1 MSFSAIFYLCL
12 MPATALKDYYK
23 ILEIPHTATAEEVK
37 KAYRRMAFKYH
48 PDTNKTDAFAESY
61 FIDAQEAY
69 MVLSNDEA
77 RRKYDNER
85 WMAGMTTRAR
95 EHQAVT
101 PDWILKES
109 IKLYN
114 YMTMVDVYRMN
125 HKALYEYLEQLLNE
139 RHIATL
145 TNGEEPSAN
154 EGIVNMIL
162 DSTKGL
168 KYMFF
173 RPVAEKLVLLAQGNN
188 ELQERVNARLRAK
201 QREANREKSMPYLV
215 VLVTLLIVLA
225 MYFWARK

>member
-1 MSFSAIFYLCL
+1 

-23 ILEIPHTATAEEVK
+23 ILEIPHTATVEEVK

-48 PDTNKTDAFAESY
+48 PDTNKQDAFAESY

-69 MVLSNDEA
+69 AVLSNDEA
-77 RRKYDNER
+77 RRKYDNEL
-85 WMAGMTTRAR
+85 WLMGMTTRAR
-95 EHQAVT
+95 EYRVVT

-114 YMTMVDVYRMN
+114 HMATVDVYRMN

-139 RHIATL
+139 GHMATL
-145 TNGEEPSAN
+145 TNGEEASVN

-168 KYMFF
+168 KYMYFQ
-173 RPVAEKLVLLAQGNN
+173 PLAVKLERLSAGNDELLG
-188 ELQERVNARLRAK
+188 RVRARLRSKAI
-201 QREANREKSMPYLV
+201 EAQWEKSMPYLV

-225 MYFWARK
+225 MYFWAKR

>member
-1 MSFSAIFYLCL
+1 

-48 PDTNKTDAFAESY
+48 PDTNKQDAFAESY

-69 MVLSNDEA
+69 AVLSNDEA
-77 RRKYDNER
+77 RRKYDNEL
-85 WMAGMTTRAR
+85 WLMGMTTRAR
-95 EHQAVT
+95 EHRVVT

-114 YMTMVDVYRMN
+114 HMATVDVYRMN

-139 RHIATL
+139 GHMATL
-145 TNGEEPSAN
+145 TNGEEVSVN

-168 KYMFF
+168 KYLYFQ
-173 RPVAEKLVLLAQGNN
+173 PLAVKLERLSAGND
-188 ELQERVNARLRAK
+188 ELQGRVRTRLRSK
-201 QREANREKSMPYLV
+201 GIEAQWEKSMPYLV

-225 MYFWARK
+225 MYFWAKI